1 MKDWLIII
9 LVLSPVIYVV
19 CSRIMT
25 EHKIHLRLLK
35 KREAILEEQMIYWKR
50 KNQNLRERIKE

>member
-1 MKDWLIII
+1 
-9 LVLSPVIYVV
+9 
-19 CSRIMT
+19 MT